1 VVKIIYFY
9 YFIINIDVNNQDNEN
24 INSNNAFITEPPI
37 EKNNYLKNN
46 QKSQIT
52 IAIRI
57 RPLSQNEKE
66 LSDIE
71 SVTAINSNS
80 LSVSSENSA
89 KKNSQI
95 KYQQFFFDY
104 VFDKTAT
111 QQEIYTKTTKNL
123 LESIIEGYNATV
135 FAYGATGS
143 GKTYTMLGINE
154 NERGI
159 MPRSVIDLF
168 KMLNKRKNK
177 EFRLSVSYVEIY
189 NEEIRDL
196 LGNREELK
204 LHEDPTKGVI
214 IQGVKEIFVDNVD
227 NFFDILYKGNQKRTV
242 GKTNA
247 NETSSRS
254 HALLKINIEN
264 KDKEGPN
271 SSNINCGR
279 FILVDLAGSEKNNSS
294 INPNNNNNNS
304 NNNNLNTK
312 NNLRQQEGAKIN
324 QSLLYLGICINAL
337 ASKSKFIPWRNSKL
351 THILKD
357 SIGGNAKIV
366 MISTISPSL
375 FCTEETLNTLNYS
388 NRAKNITTIIKKNV
402 INVIDRESQVNKY
415 KEIIN
420 NLSDELEAK
429 RNQLAVITNNKYLLP
444 KKDINGINNNGS
456 LDGQNL
462 KMDKISKEI
471 KSHFNEEMRIKLE
484 IFETKKN
491 INNLINNL
499 KDKEFSLYKLL
510 NKSPNVKKS
519 FNNISNNTLNI
530 NLKEKE
536 IRSTMKKISD
546 QVQNQKSIL
555 MNKESKYN
563 ELVKKRTHLENAIN
577 KFGNICTTNN
587 SANNNIND
595 STNNFSALQ
604 YLYHSYILEINNLEN
619 EFIRKQNTNEI
630 LEKNMKINKL
640 LEQLKIRDEYIKQE
654 KKSLNNK
661 KIKFIF
667 EREKDIKKI
676 DDLIGE
682 SQPSLPVIY
691 QQDKRLNTQTMS
703 SNSNI
708 NINPISTSNRSRNK
722 VYLMNNGQYDYSGY
736 SNPNIIM
743 EKKVIRTKTNE
754 IITKTKKNQLSEL
767 KLNMLNDQYK
777 NSKVVYLSKGQ
788 ESNRSFGENNN
799 IIIFDTKKLNKSQS
813 FSTISARSKSKS
825 RKSKDDSFNNSFG
838 NSRGILNYRER
849 EIDNKIRR
857 VMIGKKKASPYLK

>member
-1 VVKIIYFY
+1 MVKIIYFY

-294 INPNNNNNNS
+294 INPNNNNNS
-304 NNNNLNTK
+304 NNNNLNAK

-577 KFGNICTTNN
+577 KFGNIGTTNN
-587 SANNNIND
+587 NANNNIND

-799 IIIFDTKKLNKSQS
+799 VIIFDTKKLNKSQS

>member
-1 VVKIIYFY
+1 MVKIIYFY
-9 YFIINIDVNNQDNEN
+9 NFIINVDVNNQDNEN

-294 INPNNNNNNS
+294 INPNNNNNS

-577 KFGNICTTNN
+577 KFGNIGTTNN

-799 IIIFDTKKLNKSQS
+799 VIIFDTKKLNKSQS

>member
-1 VVKIIYFY
+1 MVKIIYFY

-563 ELVKKRTHLENAIN
+563 ELVKKRVHLENAIN
-577 KFGNICTTNN
+577 KFGNIGTTNN

>member
-1 VVKIIYFY
+1 MVKIIYFY

-563 ELVKKRTHLENAIN
+563 ELVKKRVHLENAIN
-577 KFGNICTTNN
+577 KFGNIGTTNN
-587 SANNNIND
+587 NANNNIND

>member
-294 INPNNNNNNS
+294 INPNNNNNS
-304 NNNNLNTK
+304 NNNLNAK

-577 KFGNICTTNN
+577 KFGNIGTTNN
-587 SANNNIND
+587 NANNNIND

>member
-1 VVKIIYFY
+1 
-9 YFIINIDVNNQDNEN
+9 
-24 INSNNAFITEPPI
+24 
-37 EKNNYLKNN
+37 
-46 QKSQIT
+46 
-52 IAIRI
+52 
-57 RPLSQNEKE
+57 
-66 LSDIE
+66 
-71 SVTAINSNS
+71 
-80 LSVSSENSA
+80 
-89 KKNSQI
+89 
-95 KYQQFFFDY
+95 
-104 VFDKTAT
+104 
-111 QQEIYTKTTKNL
+111 
-123 LESIIEGYNATV
+123 
-135 FAYGATGS
+135 
-143 GKTYTMLGINE
+143 MLGINE

-168 KMLNKRKNK
+168 KILNKRKNK
-177 EFRLSVSYVEIY
+177 EFRIAISYVEIY

-204 LHEDPTKGVI
+204 LHEDPSKGVV
-214 IQGVKEIFVDNVD
+214 IQGVKEIFVESVD

-264 KDKEGPN
+264 KDKYGPN

-294 INPNNNNNNS
+294 INPTNNAS
-304 NNNNLNTK
+304 NTK
-312 NNLRQQEGAKIN
+312 NPLRQQEGAKIN
-324 QSLLYLGICINAL
+324 QSLLNLGICINAL

-375 FCTEETLNTLNYS
+375 FCIDETLNTLNYS

-429 RNQLAVITNNKYLLP
+429 RNQLAVNNKYLLP
-444 KKDINGINNNGS
+444 KKDINGINNNGA
-456 LDGQNL
+456 LEGQNL

-471 KSHFNEEMRIKLE
+471 QSHFNEEIRIKLE
-484 IFETKKN
+484 IFEIKKN
-491 INNLINNL
+491 INSLINNL

-510 NKSPNVKKS
+510 NKSQNTKKS
-519 FNNISNNTLNI
+519 FNNVSNNSLNI

-536 IRSTMKKISD
+536 MRANMKKIND
-546 QVQNQKSIL
+546 QIQNQKSVLIA
-555 MNKESKYN
+555 KESKFN
-563 ELVKKRTHLENAIN
+563 ELVQKRTHLENTIN
-577 KFGNICTTNN
+577 KFGNINNTN
-587 SANNNIND
+587 NNNIND

-604 YLYHSYILEINNLEN
+604 YLYHSYILEINNMEN

-630 LEKNMKINKL
+630 IEKNIKINKL

-654 KKSLNNK
+654 KKSLKNK
-661 KIKFIF
+661 KVKFVF

-676 DDLIGE
+676 EDLVSG
-682 SQPSLPVIY
+682 SQFPPLPVLY
-691 QQDKRLNTQTMS
+691 QQDKRLNTQTLT

-708 NINPISTSNRSRNK
+708 NINQTQANNHSRNK

-754 IITKTKKNQLSEL
+754 IMTKTKKNQLSEL

-777 NSKVVYLSKGQ
+777 NSKVVYVSKGQ
-788 ESNRSFGENNN
+788 ESNGSYSQNNN
-799 IIIFDTKKLNKSQS
+799 VIIFDTKKLNKSQS

-825 RKSKDDSFNNSFG
+825 KSRDDSFNNSFG
-838 NSRGILNYRER
+838 NSRGIFNYRER
-849 EIDNKIRR
+849 EIDNKIRK